1 MNISGLHKSSWLLSI
16 VLWLLTS
23 STAFA
28 DTRSLVLVTSET
40 SPALELSGKEIRWLF
55 MGLPVVKAGQRI
67 EPLINATNPLV
78 YEVFLQK
85 VIYMSAQNY
94 ERRLVVRAFR
104 LGGRRPEK
112 YDNQVILLRN
122 LRENPNAVTFM
133 WQDDAQRQ
141 ANIKIVTELWAG
153 KTN

>member
-1 MNISGLHKSSWLLSI
+1 
-16 VLWLLTS
+16 
-23 STAFA
+23 
-28 DTRSLVLVTSET
+28 
-40 SPALELSGKEIRWLF
+40 
-55 MGLPVVKAGQRI
+55 
-67 EPLINATNPLV
+67 LV